1 MNQGREMMDAVIV
14 RVLKGLAL
22 PEERLRLDE
31 WRTRHPENEQHY
43 REVCAVWALAGEVP
57 LAPSAQIISRAPDL
71 DVILA
76 RAAAFDRAPAWDSG
90 IEHQPSPVADSV
102 TLRPAG
108 VQPASAPRP
117 PRHRRWGAR
126 LAMAAGIAAV
136 AFGLGVGVNV
146 LRSPTSGEVSEVS
159 TGADEMTTV
168 TLPGGTVARLGP
180 NSTLRFPAVDEG
192 SDRSVWLEGRA
203 FFGVQPNPSRTFTV
217 NTPFGEAVALG
228 TRFEV
233 RTGDDEFRVLVV
245 QGLVRVSSAGAAVEI
260 GPGGMASSASG
271 SPPSAI
277 TVSDPE
283 DELTWMGRTL
293 VFRATPLSAAVA
305 EIERRYGVD
314 VEIAGPTLASMEVTA
329 TFSGQP
335 LDGVVLV
342 LCQVLNARCE
352 MGGGQVRFEPRAP

>member
-1 MNQGREMMDAVIV
+1 MNRGREMTDAVIV

-22 PEERLRLDE
+22 PEERRRLEE
-31 WRTRHPENEQHY
+31 WRSRHPENERHY

-57 LAPSAQIISRAPDL
+57 LAPGARVIGRPPDL
-71 DVILA
+71 ETILT
-76 RAAAFDRAPAWDSG
+76 RAAAFDRAPTWDAAA
-90 IEHQPSPVADSV
+90 ENRDAAVKAPVALGPVGHGSD
-102 TLRPAG
+102 PG
-108 VQPASAPRP
+108 PR
-117 PRHRRWGAR
+117 RSRRIRVGAR
-126 LAMAAGIAAV
+126 LALAAGIATV
-136 AFGLGVGVNV
+136 AFGLGLAVNF
-146 LRSPTSGEVSEVS
+146 LRSPSSGGMSEVS

-180 NSTLRFPAVDEG
+180 SSTLRFPANDVGTDQG
-192 SDRSVWLEGRA
+192 VWLEGRA

-233 RTGDDEFRVLVV
+233 RTDDDEFRVLVV

-283 DELTWMGRTL
+283 GELTWMGRTL

-305 EIERRYGVD
+305 EIERRYDVD
-314 VEIAGPTLASMEVTA
+314 VEVADPTLASMEVTA

-342 LCQVLNARCE
+342 LCQILNAECE
-352 MGGGQVRFEPRAP
+352 MGGGQVRFEPRSP

>member
-1 MNQGREMMDAVIV
+1 MNQGREIMDAVIV

-22 PEERLRLDE
+22 PEERLRLEE
-31 WRTRHPENEQHY
+31 WRTRHPDNERHY
-43 REVCAVWALAGEVP
+43 REVCAVWELAGEVP
-57 LAPSAQIISRAPDL
+57 LAPSAQMIRRAPDL
-71 DVILA
+71 DVILG
-76 RAAAFDRAPAWDSG
+76 RAAAFDRAPAWDTAV
-90 IEHQPSPVADSV
+90 ERRDPSVGAVVPSEPV
-102 TLRPAG
+102 LPA
-108 VQPASAPRP
+108 PASEPRP
-117 PRHRRWGAR
+117 PRRRRWGVR

-136 AFGLGVGVNV
+136 AFGLGLAVNV
-146 LRSPTSGEVSEVS
+146 LNLPTSGEMSEVS

-180 NSTLRFPAVDEG
+180 NSTLRFPAEDVG
-192 SDRSVWLEGRA
+192 SDQAVWLEGRA
-203 FFGVQPNPSRTFTV
+203 FFGVQPNSSRTFTV
-217 NTPFGEAVALG
+217 NTPFGDAVALG

-233 RTGDDEFRVLVV
+233 RTGDDDFRVLVV

-314 VEIAGPTLASMEVTA
+314 VEIADPTLASMEVTA